1 MAMSS
6 SLNEIVEFA
15 ENPEPRCPCVLLL
28 DTSGSMHGPAIDALN
43 EGLWVFKL
51 EVCKDALAA
60 RRVEVAV
67 VTFDDRVRVVQPFIG
82 IEDFEPPVL
91 TAQGL
96 THMGGAINTAL
107 DLLQVRKRQYKA
119 NGITYY
125 RPWVFLIT
133 DGEPQGEP
141 DELVAQAAKRVREDE
156 AQKHVAFF
164 AVGVEGANLERLRGI
179 AARQPVR
186 LKGLNFREL
195 FVWLSSS
202 MQAVAQSKPDEQ
214 VPLAPAGW
222 ATL

>member
-1 MAMSS
+1 M
-6 SLNEIVEFA
+6 
-15 ENPEPRCPCVLLL
+15 
-28 DTSGSMHGPAIDALN
+28 
-43 EGLWVFKL
+43 
-51 EVCKDALAA
+51 
-60 RRVEVAV
+60 
-67 VTFDDRVRVVQPFIG
+67 
-82 IEDFEPPVL
+82 L

-107 DLLQVRKRQYKA
+107 DLIQVRKRQYKA

-125 RPWVFLIT
+125 RPWVFMIT

-141 DELVAQAAKRVREDE
+141 DEVVARAAQRIRDDETNKR
-156 AQKHVAFF
+156 VAFF
-164 AVGVEGANLERLRGI
+164 AVGVEGANLERLRTI

-202 MQAVAQSKPDEQ
+202 MQAVAQSRPDEQ

-222 ATL
+222 ASL